1 MVATE
6 QLREVIDEIL
16 PGVVAD
22 RRDFHEHPELAH
34 QEVRTAGVVAD
45 RLRAIG
51 LDDIRTGIASTGVTG
66 LIRGTAGP
74 GGKTV
79 LLRADM
85 DALPIHELNEVE
97 YRSRTDGVMHACGH
111 DAHTAMLLAVTRLL
125 MERRGEFAG
134 TVKVLFQPAEEVPPG
149 GAKPM
154 IEAGVLEEPHV
165 DAAFGLHIAQG
176 DPVGTLSVRPGPAMA
191 AADRFRIVVHGKGG
205 HGAHPHDTIDPV
217 LVGAQ
222 IVTAL
227 QSLVAR
233 EIDPIESGVV
243 TVAAFLAGEAFNV
256 IPETA
261 ELRGTVRTFTPANR
275 DLLQE
280 RVGALV
286 TGIAAAMRAE
296 ATVEYARGY
305 PATVNDPEL
314 TELVR
319 RACEATVGPDKVLTG
334 APMMGAEDFS
344 YFLEAVPGSFFFVGS
359 KNPERGLVWGHHHPR
374 FDLDEAAMAVGIE
387 AMTRV
392 ALDYLSS

>member
-154 IEAGVLEEPHV
+154 IDAGVLEDPHV
-165 DAAFGLHIAQG
+165 DAAFGMHIAQS
-176 DPVGTLSVRPGPAMA
+176 DPVGTLSVRPGPYMA
-191 AADRFRIVVHGKGG
+191 AADRFRVVIHGKGG

-217 LVGAQ
+217 LIGAQ

-233 EIDPIESGVV
+233 EVDPIESGVV

-374 FDLDEAAMAVGIE
+374 FDLDEAALAVGIE
-387 AMTRV
+387 AMVRV

>member
-154 IEAGVLEEPHV
+154 IEAGVLEDPHV
-165 DAAFGLHIAQG
+165 DAAFGMHIAQS
-176 DPVGTLSVRPGPAMA
+176 DPVGTLSVRPGPYMA
-191 AADRFRIVVHGKGG
+191 AADRFRVVIHGKGG

-217 LVGAQ
+217 LIGAQ

-233 EIDPIESGVV
+233 EVDPIESGVV

-374 FDLDEAAMAVGIE
+374 FDLDEAALAVGIE
-387 AMTRV
+387 AMVRV